1 MSPKLR
7 AWIRQVSGAALCTER
22 TLIATYN
29 IAVSVLDNDI
39 PGDFAECGVFAG
51 ANVAIM
57 ARVLQTAYL
66 TLNVDPRRRR
76 VHIFDSFE
84 GVPAP
89 SAEDVGWTHPAGV
102 SKCGEQYLRER
113 MAEWGVDDSLL
124 VFHPGWFADTVP
136 QFKQPLALLRLD
148 GDLYESTKVCMTH
161 LYPLLSPGGWLICD
175 DYQLVGCRKAV
186 DEAVRLGPVYYCRDA
201 NV

>member
-1 MSPKLR
+1 MSPALR
-7 AWIRQVSGAALCTER
+7 SWIRQVSGAALCTER

-29 IAVSVLDNDI
+29 IACAVLDNDI

-51 ANVAIM
+51 ANVAMLAKAIM
-57 ARVLQTAYL
+57 TGGAIHTRK
-66 TLNVDPRRRR
+66 
-76 VHIFDSFE
+76 VHVFDSFE

-89 SAEDVGWTHPAGV
+89 SAEDIGWSHPVGV
-102 SKCGEQYLRER
+102 SRCSEQYLRER
-113 MAEWGVDDSLL
+113 ITAWGVDDSLL

-136 QFKQPLALLRLD
+136 AFKHPLALLRLD

-175 DYQLVGCRKAV
+175 DYQLAGCRKAV
-186 DEAVRLGPVYYCRDA
+186 DEAVRLGPVYA
-201 NV
+201 VKE